1 MSVRS
6 KFTRPIDVVAFEPLN
21 DNRQVLASYDDAIP
35 FLIALRANDGPVS
48 SAADA
53 AISELDRAS
62 KGLSAKSDEQ
72 VRDSVIKALGAIV
85 RDE

>member
-6 KFTRPIDVVAFEPLN
+6 RFTRPIDVVAFEPLN
-21 DNRQVLASYDDAIP
+21 DNRQALVSYDDALP
-35 FLIALRANDGPVS
+35 LLVALRANDGPVS
-48 SAADA
+48 TAADT

-62 KGLSAKSDEQ
+62 KGLSAKTDEQ
-72 VRDSVIKALGAIV
+72 VRDTVIKALGAIV